1 MASVA
6 APVTNSG
13 VTPRMIFGLPALPIP
28 AILPSFTPTSALITP
43 NIGSIIVT
51 LVMTKS
57 NVPPSEVVVFAKP
70 IPSRKVLPPP

>member
-1 MASVA
+1 MADMNKA
-6 APVTNSG
+6 GTPKQAPIVPG
-13 VTPRMIFGLPALPIP
+13 
-28 AILPSFTPTSALITP
+28 FTPTSALITP